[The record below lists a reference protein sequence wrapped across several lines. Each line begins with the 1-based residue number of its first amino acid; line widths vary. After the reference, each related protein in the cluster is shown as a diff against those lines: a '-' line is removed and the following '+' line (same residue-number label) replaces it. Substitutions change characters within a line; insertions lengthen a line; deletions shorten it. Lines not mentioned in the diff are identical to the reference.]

1 MASLPPRLARIVEAD
16 YPRFS
21 EAEMTHRRT
30 AVETLLSQAE
40 CDHLLFCGANRFGS
54 VVQWLTQWPVTAEA
68 VGIFTPRERDAL
80 FVQYVNHAPQA
91 QILADKAD
99 VKWGGECSVAAA
111 IEVLKRRGARQD
123 RVATMGPVSAEQ
135 HVALSAKFGKPKS
148 LNRDYVRLRQVKS
161 AEELDWFRVGAHF
174 SDLGMAALH
183 YGSKPGLNERE
194 LGDLVERAYVSQGAI
209 NVIHYIGVTAMGA
222 PDLGVPRQFPSRRRV
237 QSGDVVVAEISA
249 AFWDHPGQVLRSF

>member
-1 MASLPPRLARIVEAD
+1 MASLPPHLARIVEAE

-21 EAEMTHRRT
+21 EAEMTQRRA
-30 AVETLLSQAE
+30 AVERLLTQAE

-99 VKWGGECSVAAA
+99 VKWGGESSIAAA
-111 IEVLKRRGARQD
+111 TEALKRRGARQD

-135 HVALSAKFGKPKS
+135 HAALSAKFGKPKS

-161 AEELDWFRVGAHF
+161 TEELDWLRVGAYF
-174 SDLGMAALH
+174 S
-183 YGSKPGLNERE
+183 
-194 LGDLVERAYVSQGAI
+194 
-209 NVIHYIGVTAMGA
+209 GVT
-222 PDLGVPRQFPSRRRV
+222 
-237 QSGDVVVAEISA
+237 
-249 AFWDHPGQVLRSF
+249 